1 MPGIN
6 LSQSAAVAKESEQR
20 VSASSKAIYASLAL
34 LLVTGLAYGALW
46 YFSYRL
52 DQKQVAIT
60 QKIAETKAQ
69 YASALVT
76 RVAKFSIK
84 SEATVTKR
92 MYPDAN
98 PTDELR
104 VMSAAILPDVI
115 LDSYENDLATNSVK
129 ISGETKN
136 LLQVAQ
142 QMKVF
147 QDSGNFS
154 GVSLSGPLLQD
165 GKGKV
170 NFSLTLSRI
179 ADQKK
184 N

>member
-6 LSQSAAVAKESEQR
+6 LSQSAAIAKEDEPR
-20 VSASSKAIYASLAL
+20 VSASSKAIYASLGL
-34 LLVTGLAYGALW
+34 LFITTLVYGVLW

-52 DQKQVAIT
+52 DQKQIAIT
-60 QKIAETKAQ
+60 KKIEETKAQ
-69 YASALVT
+69 YTSALVS

-84 SEATVTKR
+84 SEATLTKR
-92 MYPDAN
+92 TYPDAN
-98 PTDELR
+98 PADELR

-115 LDSYENDLATNSVK
+115 LDSYENDLSTNSVK

-136 LLQVAQ
+136 LLLVAQ
-142 QMKVF
+142 QMKVL

-154 GVSLSGPLLQD
+154 GVSLAGPLLQD

-170 NFSLTLSRI
+170 NFALTLNRVV
-179 ADQKK
+179 DQKK